1 MAGTGRI
8 GVFATGVQ
16 HVAAILALVAWAG
29 PQVGGG
35 LTAEEP
41 AATRSRHPVALAF
54 SPDGS
59 RLFVANRD
67 SGSLSVVD
75 PAGARVVAEH
85 DVGRSLADVA
95 ALPDG
100 RHLLA
105 VDRGADVLL
114 LLEWRD
120 ESARVIGRLAV
131 GTDPVR
137 LLAWGDG
144 SRCAVTSNGARRV
157 TLVDLTRGAGEESPV
172 MKVSC
177 AIELP
182 FAPREMALVRDGSRL
197 VVADGFGGKLAVID
211 PSPGTLESIRT
222 LPAHNIRG
230 LATSPDGRSLAVA
243 HQTLHRLARSSFE
256 DVHWG
261 SLINNHLR
269 FLRVDAVTTA
279 GTDADLLRGGILRD
293 LGGPGDAAGD
303 PSGLAFGRSGDVLVA
318 LGGVGE
324 VALGRDP
331 WSEMRRAAVGGGPSA
346 VAIDPKGAAGY
357 VADGFDDTISV
368 VDLATGARVRTIPLG
383 DRPRPTPV
391 ALGERLFR
399 DARLSH
405 DGWMSCHSC
414 HTDGHTNGLL
424 ADTQGDDSFGTP
436 KRVPSLRGVGA
447 TGPWNWTGSSDRLE
461 DQVRKSIE
469 TTMRGPSPSDDQV
482 DALVAYLG
490 SLPTTRP
497 TASVAAADA
506 VERGRG
512 FFLARR
518 CGECHAPPNYTSAGS
533 YDVGLADE
541 AGHRKFN
548 PPSLLEAGVR
558 GTYFH
563 DGRAKTL
570 EEVFVKFR
578 HPRDAA
584 TSPEEAADLAAFLRS
599 L

>member
-8 GVFATGVQ
+8 GTV
-16 HVAAILALVAWAG
+16 VAVLLLLAWAG
-29 PQVGGG
+29 PRVGDG
-35 LTAEEP
+35 LRAAEP
-41 AATRSRHPVALAF
+41 AAARSRHPVALAS

-75 PAGARVVAEH
+75 PEGARVVSEH
-85 DVGRSLADVA
+85 DVGRILADVA

-105 VDRGADVLL
+105 VDRGANVLL
-114 LLEWRD
+114 LLACREG
-120 ESARVIGRLAV
+120 SVRVVGRLAV
-131 GTDPVR
+131 GVDPVR

-144 SRCAVTSNGARRV
+144 SRCAVASSGARRV
-157 TLVDLTRGAGEESPV
+157 TMVDLARGEGDEPPAME
-172 MKVSC
+172 VSC
-177 AIELP
+177 AIDLP

-197 VVADGFGGKLAVID
+197 VVADGFGGKLDVID
-211 PSPGTLESIRT
+211 PARGTLESFRT

-230 LATSPDGRSLAVA
+230 LATSPDGWMLAVA

-261 SLINNHLR
+261 SLVGNHLR
-269 FLRVDAVTTA
+269 FLRVEALTSA
-279 GTDADLLRGGILRD
+279 GNDADLLRGSLLRD
-293 LGGPGDAAGD
+293 LGGPGNAAGD
-303 PSGLAFGRSGDVLVA
+303 PAGLAFGRSGDLLVA
-318 LGGVGE
+318 LSGVGE
-324 VALGRDP
+324 VASGREP
-331 WSEMRRAAVGGGPSA
+331 WTNLRRTAVGEGPSA
-346 VAIDPKGAAGY
+346 VLIDSKGVAGY
-357 VADGFDDTISV
+357 VADSFEDTISV
-368 VDLATGARVRTIPLG
+368 VEIATGKRVRTIPLG
-383 DRPRPTPV
+383 DRPPPTPV
-391 ALGERLFR
+391 AQGERLFR
-399 DARLSH
+399 NAKLSH

-424 ADTQGDDSFGTP
+424 ADTQGDGSFGTP
-436 KRVPSLRGVGA
+436 KRVPSLRGVGS

-469 TTMRGPSPSDDQV
+469 TTMRGPSPSDEQV

-490 SLPTTRP
+490 SLATARP
-497 TASVAAADA
+497 STPVTAADA
-506 VERGRG
+506 AERGRAI
-512 FFLARR
+512 FLARR
-518 CGECHAPPNYTSAGS
+518 CDECHAPPRYTSARS

-548 PPSLLEAGVR
+548 PPSLIEVGLR

-563 DGRAKTL
+563 DGRAKTM

-584 TSPEEAADLAAFLRS
+584 TSPEEAAGLAAFLRS